1 MVGFAIWIVGLVLTI
16 KAALEI
22 WRIHAP
28 IERRLIAIILI
39 VLTSWIGLLFYYF
52 YGKARMP
59 AGYWSSKILAT
70 SESNIYM
77 NIILNMGEYSKSQQ
91 QLSQNFPPSRRR
103 FELLLTFTLCKLPI
117 FFNSLITEN
126 PTAFIIYTLQLLADN
141 LCSNHTKGYA
151 VATISQIKK
160 HPVLIWTITDKG

>member
-1 MVGFAIWIVGLVLTI
+1 MFKTLKIEPNKYMFVILLLSVSSINSKSFLKLFLLIAGTIILAYLGCKFLVNSMLTVSKNLKIWIVGLVLTI

-59 AGYWSSKILAT
+59 QWLGTGVQKY
-70 SESNIYM
+70 
-77 NIILNMGEYSKSQQ
+77 
-91 QLSQNFPPSRRR
+91 
-103 FELLLTFTLCKLPI
+103 
-117 FFNSLITEN
+117 
-126 PTAFIIYTLQLLADN
+126 
-141 LCSNHTKGYA
+141 
-151 VATISQIKK
+151 
-160 HPVLIWTITDKG
+160 

>member
-1 MVGFAIWIVGLVLTI
+1 MVGFVIWIVGLVLTI

-59 AGYWSSKILAT
+59 HGWVLEFKNISYIRKQYLYEYNSKH
-70 SESNIYM
+70 
-77 NIILNMGEYSKSQQ
+77 GRVQQSQ
-91 QLSQNFPPSRRR
+91 
-103 FELLLTFTLCKLPI
+103 
-117 FFNSLITEN
+117 
-126 PTAFIIYTLQLLADN
+126 
-141 LCSNHTKGYA
+141 
-151 VATISQIKK
+151 
-160 HPVLIWTITDKG
+160 

>member
-1 MVGFAIWIVGLVLTI
+1 MVGFVIWIVGLVLTI

-59 AGYWSSKILAT
+59 QWLGTGVQKYYIRKQYLYEYNSKHGRVQQKSIAT
-70 SESNIYM
+70 LGSVI
-77 NIILNMGEYSKSQQ
+77 
-91 QLSQNFPPSRRR
+91 
-103 FELLLTFTLCKLPI
+103 
-117 FFNSLITEN
+117 
-126 PTAFIIYTLQLLADN
+126 
-141 LCSNHTKGYA
+141 
-151 VATISQIKK
+151 
-160 HPVLIWTITDKG
+160 

>member
-1 MVGFAIWIVGLVLTI
+1 MVGFVIWIVGLVLTI

-59 AGYWSSKILAT
+59 QWLGTGVQKFSYIRKQYLYEYNSKHGRVQQKSIAT
-70 SESNIYM
+70 
-77 NIILNMGEYSKSQQ
+77 LPK
-91 QLSQNFPPSRRR
+91 FPS
-103 FELLLTFTLCKLPI
+103 F
-117 FFNSLITEN
+117 
-126 PTAFIIYTLQLLADN
+126 
-141 LCSNHTKGYA
+141 
-151 VATISQIKK
+151 KK
-160 HPVLIWTITDKG
+160 EI

>member
-39 VLTSWIGLLFYYF
+39 VLTSWIGL
-52 YGKARMP
+52 

-77 NIILNMGEYSKSQQ
+77 NIILNMGEYSKSQ
-91 QLSQNFPPSRRR
+91 
-103 FELLLTFTLCKLPI
+103 
-117 FFNSLITEN
+117 
-126 PTAFIIYTLQLLADN
+126 
-141 LCSNHTKGYA
+141 
-151 VATISQIKK
+151 
-160 HPVLIWTITDKG
+160 